1 MERPSVDGG
10 CGAVYPHGALHAPV
24 RAPDGELEDG
34 SEGKRGRCSSSTMAF
49 PLAPCRDLCDIVA
62 SPMGWGREGEPC
74 TTIPSIFSIGYVQDN
89 GKNTP
94 LSPFFFFFLFFT
106 SIHFA
111 KKEGIFFE
119 TKEMIEIYMYVRIVL
134 SYISFRIG
142 FKEICWFVASKKRKR
157 LYTPSGYDIPDIR
170 LTVDGIH

>member
-1 MERPSVDGG
+1 MADVRPAPWLFLSRPVVTFAISSHPLWGEGG
-10 CGAVYPHGALHAPV
+10 RGSRV
-24 RAPDGELEDG
+24 RRYL
-34 SEGKRGRCSSSTMAF
+34 RYF
-49 PLAPCRDLCDIVA
+49 PLDMSKIMEKTRLF
-62 SPMGWGREGEPC
+62 R
-74 TTIPSIFSIGYVQDN
+74 
-89 GKNTP
+89 
-94 LSPFFFFFLFFT
+94 LFFFFLFFT

-157 LYTPSGYDIPDIR
+157 LYTHPYTSGYDIPDIR